1 MLSFLRRRK
10 TGDNRASE
18 QGTEGAR
25 GTESISVDPNN
36 REQPPVQANDESI
49 GFGKTRF
56 SAWAYVVLFLVID
69 IIGVGL
75 LQWGVTISS
84 SRVALSSPLIGF
96 WGFISSMWTEG
107 RFVFILN
114 LLALG
119 FIYLIILMLC
129 NRFWVA
135 SPIFLGIC
143 TAVAVAE
150 HLKAISRYEAI
161 MPADLNFLQS
171 NTGNIVSFLPAGAQW
186 TIVWSVVMVLVVIA
200 LCVFINRMDLRR
212 GKIFF
217 TMDKRIGAIC
227 RVLFILVPAMA
238 LTLFA
243 QSVST
248 VGTWSNNF
256 SKTMGDIPSMWDS
269 VYDAQRNGTLLAFM
283 RQLNPKVMDEPSGY
297 SEATMKKVVKRY
309 QQEAQ
314 KINTTRSGYLND
326 STVIYVLSESFSDPT
341 RVPGIAINKDPMP
354 NIRSIK
360 QNTTSGLML
369 SSGYGGG
376 TANLE
381 FQQISGLSMAN
392 FDASLTSPYQQL
404 VPSLSWTPTIN
415 QIWGGAKNSLAFHPY
430 ESSMYSRAVNYRKF
444 GFSHFYTLDGTD
456 QIQYQNKIDRSPY
469 VSDESAYNSAL
480 AKIATGDTTQFLQ
493 VITMQNHMPYN
504 NWYDNNEYQVTAST
518 GATALG
524 SDETMSIDTYAKGVS
539 ITDNSTESFLNAL
552 DAIKKPI
559 TVVFYGDHL
568 PGIYTT
574 AGSDSNNSLALHE
587 TDYFIWSNSAS
598 TSSGNKLQNSNFS
611 SPNFFMAQTAEHMNA
626 KVSPYLAFLTQLHS
640 KIAAIEP
647 PVVNQIQGW
656 DRIPE
661 GQTIYLDNSGN
672 PMDATT
678 FDAATKQ
685 LLNDYKLIQYD
696 ITAGNHYLEDTDFM
710 AAPSKASE
718 EKAAKEA
725 AQKAAKEAAAA
736 ADASAKAEAS
746 ASGSP
751 GASSPG
757 ASGTSSESSSS
768 SESGDGQT
776 TSGQ

>member
-1 MLSFLRRRK
+1 MLSFLGRRK
-10 TGDNRASE
+10 TGDTNASE
-18 QGTEGAR
+18 QQSKVIQQDGSASDTTKNAIAQQEAK
-25 GTESISVDPNN
+25 
-36 REQPPVQANDESI
+36 PVGLA
-49 GFGKTRF
+49 KTRF
-56 SAWAYVVLFLVID
+56 SSWTYAILFVIID

-107 RFVFILN
+107 RFVFVLN
-114 LLALG
+114 LIALG
-119 FIYLIILMLC
+119 LIYLIVLMLC

-135 SPIFLGIC
+135 SPIFVIVC
-143 TAVAVAE
+143 AAVAVAE
-150 HLKAISRYEAI
+150 HLKAVSRYEAI

-186 TIVWSVVMVLVVIA
+186 TIVWAVVALAVLVA

-212 GKIFF
+212 GRIF
-217 TMDKRIGAIC
+217 TSQDKRIGAIC
-227 RVLFILVPAMA
+227 RMIFILIPAMA

-248 VGTWSNNF
+248 VGTWSYSM
-256 SKTMGDIPSMWDS
+256 SKAMGDIPSMWDS
-269 VYDAQRNGTLLAFM
+269 VYDAQRNGTLVAFM

-297 SEATMKKVVKRY
+297 SEATMKKVAKRY
-309 QQEAQ
+309 QQAAEE
-314 KINTTRSGYLND
+314 INSSRSAYLND

-341 RVPGIAINKDPMP
+341 RVPGISINKDPMP

-360 QNTTSGLML
+360 QQTTSGLML

-404 VPSLSWTPTIN
+404 VPSLSWAPTIN
-415 QIWGGAKNSLAFHPY
+415 QIWGSSKNSLAFHPY

-444 GFSHFYTLDGTD
+444 GFSHFYTLDGDD
-456 QIQYQNKIDRSPY
+456 QIQYQNKIDKSPY

-480 AKIATGDTTQFLQ
+480 GKITSGDASQFIQ
-493 VITMQNHMPYN
+493 IITMQNHMPYN
-504 NWYDNNEYQVTAST
+504 NWYNDNEFKVTAST
-518 GATALG
+518 GSTALG

-539 ITDNSTESFLNAL
+539 LTDKSTKSFLSSLNAI
-552 DAIKKPI
+552 DKPI

-574 AGSDSNNSLALHE
+574 AGADSNNSLALHE
-587 TDYFIWSNSAS
+587 TDYFIWSNKAS
-598 TSSGNKLQNSNFS
+598 TSSGTKLQNSNFT
-611 SPNFFMAQTAEHMNA
+611 SPNFFMAQTAEHMDA
-626 KVSPYLAFLTQLHS
+626 KVSPYLAFLTQLHG
-640 KIAAIEP
+640 KVAAIEP

-672 PMDATT
+672 PMDATS

-685 LLNDYKLIQYD
+685 LINDYRLIQYD
-696 ITAGNHYLEDTDFM
+696 ITAGNHYLEGTGFM
-710 AAPSKASE
+710 TAPTKASE
-718 EKAAKEA
+718 EKAAKA
-725 AQKAAKEAAAA
+725 AKAAAEKAAEKAATAAKENEDQQAQA
-736 ADASAKAEAS
+736 
-746 ASGSP
+746 
-751 GASSPG
+751 
-757 ASGTSSESSSS
+757 SESSSS
-768 SESGDGQT
+768 SES
-776 TSGQ
+776 SGK

>member
-1 MLSFLRRRK
+1 
-10 TGDNRASE
+10 
-18 QGTEGAR
+18 
-25 GTESISVDPNN
+25 
-36 REQPPVQANDESI
+36 
-49 GFGKTRF
+49 
-56 SAWAYVVLFLVID
+56 
-69 IIGVGL
+69 
-75 LQWGVTISS
+75 
-84 SRVALSSPLIGF
+84 
-96 WGFISSMWTEG
+96 MWTEG

-143 TAVAVAE
+143 TAIAVAE

-297 SEATMKKVVKRY
+297 SEATMKKVLKRY

-493 VITMQNHMPYN
+493 IITMQNHMPYN

-611 SPNFFMAQTAEHMNA
+611 FAELLYGSNRRAYEREGVAVPGFPDSTAQQDSRDGASGGQPDTGLGQN
-626 KVSPYLAFLTQLHS
+626 SRR
-640 KIAAIEP
+640 
-647 PVVNQIQGW
+647 
-656 DRIPE
+656 DRLYIS
-661 GQTIYLDNSGN
+661 IILGN

-678 FDAATKQ
+678 FDAKTKQ
-685 LLNDYKLIQYD
+685 LVNDYKLIQYD
-696 ITAGNHYLEDTDFM
+696 ITAGNHYLQGTGFM
-710 AAPSKASE
+710 TAPSKASE
-718 EKAAKEA
+718 EKAAKA
-725 AQKAAKEAAAA
+725 AAAKAAKEAQKAAE
-736 ADASAKAEAS
+736 KQS
-746 ASGSP
+746 ASQQAQP
-751 GASSPG
+751 
-757 ASGTSSESSSS
+757 SESTTSSS
-768 SESGDGQT
+768 SESSAGQT
-776 TSGQ
+776 STSGK

>member
-1 MLSFLRRRK
+1 MLSFLKRRK
-10 TGDNRASE
+10 TRDNDVSGQSAQEDHSKDAGAGSTSEGSAQRAE
-18 QGTEGAR
+18 AGTA
-25 GTESISVDPNN
+25 
-36 REQPPVQANDESI
+36 I
-49 GFGKTRF
+49 GKSHF
-56 SAWAYVVLFLVID
+56 SGWTYAALFLVFD
-69 IIGVGL
+69 IVGVGL

-96 WGFISSMWTEG
+96 WGFISSMWTEW

-114 LLALG
+114 LIALG
-119 FIYLIILMLC
+119 LIYLMILMLC

-135 SPIFLGIC
+135 SPLFLVIC
-143 TAVAVAE
+143 AAVAVAE
-150 HLKAISRYEAI
+150 HLKAVSRYEAI
-161 MPADLNFLQS
+161 MPSDLNFLQS
-171 NTGNIVSFLPAGAQW
+171 NTGNIVSFLPSGSQW
-186 TIVWSVVMVLVVIA
+186 TIVWAVVALALLVA

-212 GKIFF
+212 GRIFVSA
-217 TMDKRIGAIC
+217 DKRIGAIC
-227 RVLFILVPAMA
+227 RVLFILIPAMA

-248 VGTWSNNF
+248 VGTWSYNV
-256 SKTMGDIPSMWDS
+256 SKTMGDVPSMWDS

-297 SEATMKKVVKRY
+297 SEATMKKVAKRY
-309 QQEAQ
+309 KQEAEE
-314 KINTTRSGYLND
+314 INATRSSYLND
-326 STVIYVLSESFSDPT
+326 NTVIYVLSESFSDPT
-341 RVPGIAINKDPMP
+341 RVPGISINKDPMP

-360 QNTTSGLML
+360 SSTTSGLML

-381 FQQISGLSMAN
+381 FQQITGLSMAN

-415 QIWGGAKNSLAFHPY
+415 QIWGSSKNSLAFHPY
-430 ESSMYSRAVNYRKF
+430 ESSMYSRAGNYKKF
-444 GFSHFYTLDGTD
+444 GFSHFYTLDGD
-456 QIQYQNKIDRSPY
+456 EQIQYQNKIDQSPY

-480 AKIATGDTTQFLQ
+480 GKITSGDTTQFLQ
-493 VITMQNHMPYN
+493 IITMQNHMPYN
-504 NWYDNNEYQVTAST
+504 NWYNNNEFKVTAST
-518 GATALG
+518 GATQLG

-539 ITDNSTESFLNAL
+539 ITDTATKSFLASLNKI
-552 DAIKKPI
+552 DKPI

-574 AGSDSNNSLALHE
+574 AGADANNSLALHE

-598 TSSGNKLQNSNFS
+598 SSSKTKLADSNFT
-611 SPNFFMAQTAEHMNA
+611 SPNYFMAQTAEHMDA
-626 KVSPYLAFLTQLHS
+626 KVSPYLAFLTTLRT

-672 PMDATT
+672 PMDATK
-678 FDAATKQ
+678 FDAETKQ
-685 LLNDYKLIQYD
+685 LVKDYQLIQYD
-696 ITAGNHYLEDTDFM
+696 ITAGNHYLEGTGFM
-710 AAPSKASE
+710 TAPSKASE

-725 AQKAAKEAAAA
+725 AEKAAKEAAQKA
-736 ADASAKAEAS
+736 ADAKKASE
-746 ASGSP
+746 
-751 GASSPG
+751 GASPSQ
-757 ASGTSSESSSS
+757 SSESSSS
-768 SESGDGQT
+768 SESGDSQT
-776 TSGQ
+776 TGGE